1 MVGINVPIPVPLPFF
16 SFTGWKNSFYG
27 DLAMY
32 GKSGVHFF
40 TQQKTVT
47 TNWKDLD
54 DAPGKRVGLASP
66 SCHAR
71 VLTRCSTAAELLLCG
86 LRQAGCQCSGLCRC
100 LVFCQAQWFDL
111 M

>member
-40 TQQKTVT
+40 TQPKTVT

-54 DAPGKRVGLASP
+54 DAPGKRVRPTSP
-66 SCHAR
+66 CLLSLLYEGCMRLSRATRLSCFCYD
-71 VLTRCSTAAELLLCG
+71 TG
-86 LRQAGCQCSGLCRC
+86 C
-100 LVFCQAQWFDL
+100 LV
-111 M
+111 

>member
-40 TQQKTVT
+40 TQPKTVT
-47 TNWKDLD
+47 TNWRDLD
-54 DAPGKRVGLASP
+54 DAPGKRVRPSSP
-66 SCHAR
+66 RLLSLLSEGCTVHGCMGHACT
-71 VLTRCSTAAELLLCG
+71 VAKAQLHLL
-86 LRQAGCQCSGLCRC
+86 
-100 LVFCQAQWFDL
+100 
-111 M
+111 